1 MNNTNDVMTKIE
13 MMKLLLLLFHHILY
27 NVSIYERYNNIYI
40 YMYILQLNMFFSN
53 YYTKPRKF

>member
-13 MMKLLLLLFHHILY
+13 MMKLLLLLFHYILY

-40 YMYILQLNMFFSN
+40 YICIYCN
-53 YYTKPRKF
+53 